1 MSGPAVVIGLDGVP
15 WNLIERWT
23 DEGEL
28 PAFAR
33 LREEGAAGPCQSTVP
48 ALTAL
53 AWPSIA
59 TGVRPDR
66 HGLYAFSKLASNYSH
81 SLHTSRDCR
90 SPAMWDRLRS
100 VVVNVPMTYPAT
112 DIDGL
117 MLTGMMTPDGATRF
131 ASPESFGERVRR
143 EYPDYQT
150 GLNWSDYY
158 GRKDDLAADLADM
171 LSVRRQLMVDLFEED
186 YELFFFVYT
195 EPDRLQHLVWDENV
209 LLEHYRL
216 LDDVLADALAHVEE
230 TGGTLYVVS
239 DHGFAPV
246 ARTANLNTILRDNG
260 FLEPAGESGLRGLLS
275 RVGLT
280 KERTLGFLGWVGIDG
295 ADLLRYLPRRL
306 VDSAAANIPG
316 DHGLFDV
323 DHGET
328 LAFAHGMGNI
338 YVNRTDQFDEGK
350 VPPAEVAAVKADLT
364 ELFESVADPKTGEAP
379 LRVADGDDLFPT
391 DQEAPDL
398 VVEAG
403 DNYTV
408 STGSLTPESFSDATK
423 LVADHDPEGVFFAW
437 GADIAAGSHPENAT
451 VFDFAPT
458 VLHGLGEAIPED
470 AGGRVLT
477 EIFRPGSEPAEAT
490 VRTTATDD
498 RSAEDREGDD
508 AEDDFSGVE
517 ERLKGLGYM
526 E

>member
-171 LSVRRQLMVDLFEED
+171 LSVRRQLMADLIEED